1 MRNGDAAGTRD
12 PYPSAYIITSV
23 PIRDTKGQWW
33 KARSPYFRMWMRALG
48 RRTEL
53 ICTNTC
59 YKITEM
65 RIPWTLTVSLVSGMS
80 ALLIWAAFPS
90 QSNEAFLSG
99 GAETSVQPDGRAT
112 LSAEFSSQDR
122 QTRKSQSKGRKG
134 TAPRKAQK
142 RPPAAQERPALPPR
156 QAFTAADQE
165 QAVIPGIADA
175 RFWADSPKDF
185 ARILPQTPGPWLV
198 LSTGG
203 EDGAY
208 GAGLLAGWSAAGTRP
223 EFSVITGVSTG
234 ALMAPFV
241 FAGKKYDEQLRAA
254 YTTINATDIFEIG
267 GKGESL
273 LDTWPLK
280 DLIARQVTR
289 ELLADVAAEH
299 ARGRRLLVLTT
310 NLDAGR
316 PVAWDIGAIASKGD
330 QQALELVR
338 SVLVAAISIPGAF
351 PPVLIQAEAGQTRFQ
366 EMHVDGG
373 LGAQFYVAP
382 DALQLSTSNF
392 TLPASAL
399 YIIVNMKLGHDFRVT
414 ERDTLGILGRTVSA
428 AIRVVA
434 RNAID
439 RAFVLAKRSNLP
451 FHLAFI
457 DEAFNAPSRGSFDSD
472 YMNTLFEFGY
482 AQGKNGNAFHNEPP
496 DFSKR
501 PTKAAR

>member
-1 MRNGDAAGTRD
+1 
-12 PYPSAYIITSV
+12 
-23 PIRDTKGQWW
+23 
-33 KARSPYFRMWMRALG
+33 MWMKAVG
-48 RRTEL
+48 QCAEL
-53 ICTNTC
+53 LCGTAC
-59 YKITEM
+59 YKITAM
-65 RIPWTLTVSLVSGMS
+65 RTHSTQMAALASLLS
-80 ALLIWAAFPS
+80 ALLIAFALPVQNAAAAGLQRPADVS
-90 QSNEAFLSG
+90 PVVARSAG
-99 GAETSVQPDGRAT
+99 GV
-112 LSAEFSSQDR
+112 EFSSQDVAR
-122 QTRKSQSKGRKG
+122 KKPQQKSQS
-134 TAPRKAQK
+134 PKAQK
-142 RPPAAQERPALPPR
+142 RAPVARSEKPVIIPR
-156 QAFTAADQE
+156 QDFTAGDQE
-165 QAVIPGIADA
+165 QAVISGIPNA
-175 RFWADSPKDF
+175 RFWADSPNEF
-185 ARILPQTPGPWLV
+185 VRALPQVPGPWLI

-208 GAGLLAGWSAAGTRP
+208 GAGVLAGWSAAGTRP

-241 FAGKKYDEQLRAA
+241 FAGRKYDEQLRAA

-280 DLIARQVTR
+280 DLVAKQVTR
-289 ELLADVAAEH
+289 ELLMDVAAEH
-299 ARGRRLLVLTT
+299 QRGRRLFVLTT

-338 SVLVAAISIPGAF
+338 NILMAAISIPGAF
-351 PPVLIQAEAGQTRFQ
+351 PPVLVEAEAGKTRFH

-392 TLPASAL
+392 MLPATEL
-399 YIIVNMKLGHDFRVT
+399 YIIVNMKLGNDFQVT
-414 ERDTLGILGRTVSA
+414 ERSTLGILGRTVSA
-428 AIRVVA
+428 AIKVVA

-439 RAFVLAKRSNLP
+439 RAYVLAKRSKVP

-457 DEAFNAPSRGSFDSD
+457 DEAFSAPSRGPFDSD
-472 YMNTLFEFGY
+472 YMKTLFEFGY
-482 AQGKNGNAFHNEPP
+482 AQGKSGLAFHNEPP
-496 DFSKR
+496 DFLQR

>member
-1 MRNGDAAGTRD
+1 
-12 PYPSAYIITSV
+12 
-23 PIRDTKGQWW
+23 
-33 KARSPYFRMWMRALG
+33 MWMKAAFSCA
-48 RRTEL
+48 EL
-53 ICTNTC
+53 LSGTTC
-59 YKITEM
+59 YKITAM
-65 RIPWTLTVSLVSGMS
+65 RTHLRLTASLASLLS
-80 ALLIWAAFPS
+80 ALLMGALFLDLKAADARPG
-90 QSNEAFLSG
+90 QAVE
-99 GAETSVQPDGRAT
+99 
-112 LSAEFSSQDR
+112 SASAPERTDSRLEFS
-122 QTRKSQSKGRKG
+122 G
-134 TAPRKAQK
+134 
-142 RPPAAQERPALPPR
+142 QERSGRTSQKGSAKKAPKKAPSAKAEKPTIIPR
-156 QAFTAADQE
+156 QEFTAADQAA
-165 QAVIPGIADA
+165 AVIPGIPNA
-175 RFWADSPKDF
+175 RFWADSPQEF
-185 ARILPQTPGPWLV
+185 LRALPPTPGPWLV

-208 GAGLLAGWSAAGTRP
+208 GAGVLAGWSAAGGRP

-280 DLIARQVTR
+280 DLVAKQVTK

-299 ARGRRLLVLTT
+299 RRGRRLFVLTT

-316 PVAWDIGAIASKGD
+316 PVAWDIGAIASKDD

-338 SVLVAAISIPGAF
+338 SVLMAAISIPGAF
-351 PPVLIQAEAGQTRFQ
+351 PPVLIEAEAGSTRFH

-392 TLPASAL
+392 QLPATAL
-399 YIIVNMKLGHDFRVT
+399 YVIVNMKLGNDFQVT
-414 ERDTLGILGRTVSA
+414 ERSTLGILGRTVSA
-428 AIRVVA
+428 AIKVVV
-434 RNAID
+434 RNSLD
-439 RAFVLAKRSNLP
+439 RAYVLAKRSNVP

-457 DEAFNAPSRGSFDSD
+457 DDVFSAPSRGPFDSD
-472 YMNTLFEFGY
+472 YMKTLFDFGY
-482 AQGKNGNAFHNEPP
+482 AQGKSGLAFGNEPP

>member
-12 PYPSAYIITSV
+12 PYPSAYTITSV
-23 PIRDTKGQWW
+23 PVSKPRHHSLKLWGMN
-33 KARSPYFRMWMRALG
+33 FRMWMKAAG
-48 RRTEL
+48 TRTEL
-53 ICTNTC
+53 LCGTTC
-59 YKITEM
+59 YKVTAM
-65 RIPWTLTVSLVSGMS
+65 RTHLMTPMVSLASLLS
-80 ALLIWAAFPS
+80 ALLMGAVLMDLNAANAGPS
-90 QSNEAFLSG
+90 
-99 GAETSVQPDGRAT
+99 RAMD
-112 LSAEFSSQDR
+112 LAPPSARTDPLLEFSGSGK
-122 QTRKSQSKGRKG
+122 KSQKGPAKKTQKSAPSSKAEKP
-134 TAPRKAQK
+134 TIV
-142 RPPAAQERPALPPR
+142 PR
-156 QAFTAADQE
+156 QEFTATDQAA
-165 QAVIPGIADA
+165 AVIPGIPNA
-175 RFWADSPKDF
+175 RIWADSPQDF
-185 ARILPQTPGPWLV
+185 IRALPQTPGPWLI

-234 ALMAPFV
+234 ALMAPFI
-241 FAGKKYDEQLRAA
+241 FAGAKYDEQLRAA

-280 DLIARQVTR
+280 ELVAKQFTK

-299 ARGRRLLVLTT
+299 RRGRRLFVLTT

-316 PVAWDIGAIASKGD
+316 PVAWDIGAIATKGD

-338 SVLVAAISIPGAF
+338 EILMAAISIPGAF
-351 PPVLIQAEAGQTRFQ
+351 PPVLIQAEAGSTRFH

-382 DALQLSTSNF
+382 DALQVSTSNF
-392 TLPASAL
+392 TLPATAL
-399 YIIVNMKLGHDFRVT
+399 YIVVNMKLGNDFQVT
-414 ERDTLGILGRTVSA
+414 ERSTLGILGRTVSA

-439 RAFVLAKRSNLP
+439 RAFALAKRSNVP

-457 DEAFNAPSRGSFDSD
+457 DEAFSAPSRGPFDSD
-472 YMNTLFEFGY
+472 YMKALFDFGY
-482 AQGKNGNAFHNEPP
+482 AQGKSGLAFRNEPP
-496 DFSKR
+496 DLFMR

>member
-1 MRNGDAAGTRD
+1 
-12 PYPSAYIITSV
+12 
-23 PIRDTKGQWW
+23 
-33 KARSPYFRMWMRALG
+33 MWMKIAG
-48 RRTEL
+48 NCAEL
-53 ICTNTC
+53 LCATAC
-59 YKITEM
+59 YKITAM
-65 RIPWTLTVSLVSGMS
+65 RTQLTLTASLASLLS
-80 ALLIWAAFPS
+80 ALLIGAVFPDQNAANARP
-90 QSNEAFLSG
+90 
-99 GAETSVQPDGRAT
+99 GRDLISPEQT
-112 LSAEFSSQDR
+112 RSLTEFSAQERSSKSS
-122 QTRKSQSKGRKG
+122 RKSSSK
-134 TAPRKAQK
+134 KAQK
-142 RPPAAQERPALPPR
+142 HQTSPAAEKPTIIPR

-165 QAVIPGIADA
+165 LAVIPGIGNA
-175 RFWADSPKDF
+175 RFWADSPQDF
-185 ARILPQTPGPWLV
+185 IRALPETPGPWLV

-241 FAGKKYDEQLRAA
+241 FAGKKYDDQLRAA

-280 DLIARQVTR
+280 DLVAKQVTK

-299 ARGRRLLVLTT
+299 NRGRRLFVLTT

-316 PVAWDIGAIASKGD
+316 PVAWDIGTIASKGD
-330 QQALELVR
+330 QQALELIR
-338 SVLVAAISIPGAF
+338 SILMAAISIPGAF
-351 PPVLIQAEAGQTRFQ
+351 PPVLIQAESGPTRFH

-392 TLPASAL
+392 RLPATDL
-399 YIIVNMKLGHDFRVT
+399 FIVLNMKLGNDFQVT
-414 ERDTLGILGRTVSA
+414 ERSTLGILGRTVSA
-428 AIRVVA
+428 AIKVIA

-439 RAFVLAKRSNLP
+439 RAYVLAQRSNVP
-451 FHLAFI
+451 FHIAFI
-457 DEAFNAPSRGSFDSD
+457 DEAFSAPSRGPFDSD
-472 YMNTLFEFGY
+472 YMKTLFDFGF
-482 AQGKNGNAFHNEPP
+482 AQGKNGLAFRNEPP
-496 DFSKR
+496 DLSKQ